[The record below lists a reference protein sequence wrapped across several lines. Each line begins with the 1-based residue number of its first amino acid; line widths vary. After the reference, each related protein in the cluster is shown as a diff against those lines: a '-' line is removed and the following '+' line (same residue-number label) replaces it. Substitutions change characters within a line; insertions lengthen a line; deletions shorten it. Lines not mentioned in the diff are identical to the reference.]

1 MYSTQGIV
9 TNVTIT
15 FEMLTLKKK
24 LKMTEIFLQ
33 TYHWIKRL
41 ITFFICLKHELF
53 KLLKVTENIKE
64 KQPIA

>member
-1 MYSTQGIV
+1 
-9 TNVTIT
+9 
-15 FEMLTLKKK
+15 
-24 LKMTEIFLQ
+24 MTEIFLQ
-33 TYHWIKRL
+33 IYHWIKRL